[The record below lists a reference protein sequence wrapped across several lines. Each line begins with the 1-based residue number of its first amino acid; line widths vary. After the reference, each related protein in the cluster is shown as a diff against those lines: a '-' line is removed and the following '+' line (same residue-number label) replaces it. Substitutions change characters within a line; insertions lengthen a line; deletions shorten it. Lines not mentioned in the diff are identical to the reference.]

1 MGYSILVHYCPV
13 GGVDYNLCTIQY
25 REKAYRMYNAQHHSC
40 ILVSSSARQIMSKK
54 LSPWFDKWYS
64 AGCGLPIAGYS
75 ALWRDTGAETSML
88 HQLEIHVQ
96 TNPLQCSLAKISS
109 GRVQCTSF
117 FVPLPWCAT
126 SVVRSWLTFIL
137 EQGLKKNDAIFLFF
151 ACLFSRTFLRFF

>member
-13 GGVDYNLCTIQY
+13 GGSTTTYICTIQY

-109 GRVQCTSF
+109 GRVQFRTIMGAQDWSCMQFICTILVGVCWLACRHD
-117 FVPLPWCAT
+117 FVP
-126 SVVRSWLTFIL
+126 V
-137 EQGLKKNDAIFLFF
+137 
-151 ACLFSRTFLRFF
+151 